1 MVAIAYGKGAI
12 AAEKYNGRRN
22 TEKFFSI
29 VLEHFVHIFRK
40 Y

>member
-1 MVAIAYGKGAI
+1 MVAIAYGKGGV

-22 TEKFFSI
+22 AEKFCSI

-40 Y
+40 F